1 MGDPT
6 AKRMGRLSLNPLK
19 HLDLVGTLML
29 FLAGFGWAKPVP
41 VNLNNIPNRRKGL
54 IFVSSAGILANIL
67 FAFGA
72 LLVYR
77 LLHLP
82 SVGLGAVIVFTIAHI
97 NITLASL
104 NLIPIPPLDGSKIL
118 MGFTSGKTSYFL
130 ARIEPYGFF
139 ILIGLLYLGLLDSFI
154 GFFRGIL
161 IALIKAL
168 LP

>member
-1 MGDPT
+1 
-6 AKRMGRLSLNPLK
+6 
-19 HLDLVGTLML
+19 
-29 FLAGFGWAKPVP
+29 
-41 VNLNNIPNRRKGL
+41 
-54 IFVSSAGILANIL
+54 
-67 FAFGA
+67 
-72 LLVYR
+72 
-77 LLHLP
+77 
-82 SVGLGAVIVFTIAHI
+82 
-97 NITLASL
+97 
-104 NLIPIPPLDGSKIL
+104 